1 MYMYIH
7 HVEFLHVDVFFFMF
21 SPTCF
26 CFGGFD
32 WLTSKGWFELIWF
45 QLGPGEEVEEVEDVK
60 HLTAVEKR

>member
-45 QLGPGEEVEEVEDVK
+45 QLGHGEEVEEVEDVK